1 MQTVY
6 RVIGFGT
13 SEHGFFNDKSFSS
26 SIGYALGIF
35 SAHKQ
40 DPEMEGAVI
49 IKSEHETWEVIEEF
63 GTEGMSIVCGPLFTF
78 SVEKAPEFVMV

>member
-6 RVIGFGT
+6 RVIGFGH
-13 SEHGFFNDKSFSS
+13 SEGGFFNEKSFAST
-26 SIGYALGIF
+26 IGYAVGMYN
-35 SAHKQ
+35 AHKK

-78 SVEKAPEFVMV
+78 KVEKAPKLVMV

>member
-13 SEHGFFNDKSFSS
+13 SEHGFFNEKSFSS
-26 SIGYALGIF
+26 TLGYALGMF
-35 SAHKQ
+35 NAHKE
-40 DPEMEGAVI
+40 DPEMDGAVI

-63 GTEGMSIVCGPLFTF
+63 GTEGMSIVCGPLFSF
-78 SVEKAPEFVMV
+78 KVEKAPELVMV